1 MRPQFYKVTD
11 HPNLIKDSSSKAVLN
26 TDPGAIARH
35 EKLLAKIQQEQKIK
49 EDISNLQRDVGE
61 IKSLLLQ
68 LLGKNNG

>member
-1 MRPQFYKVTD
+1 MRPPFYKVTD
-11 HPNLIKDSSSKAVLN
+11 HPNLIKDSNSKAILN
-26 TDPGAIARH
+26 VDISAVARH
-35 EKLLAKIQQEQKIK
+35 EKLLAKVQQEQKIK